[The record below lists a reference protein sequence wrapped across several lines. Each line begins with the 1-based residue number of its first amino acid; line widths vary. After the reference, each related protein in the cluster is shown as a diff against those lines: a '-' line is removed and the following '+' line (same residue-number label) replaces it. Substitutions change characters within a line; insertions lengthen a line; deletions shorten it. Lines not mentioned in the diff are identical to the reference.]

1 MSEETRENRET
12 DLLQASFMGDIRED
26 IAFLGLSLKDFIW
39 IIGTAIVVGG
49 LPFLLPIAIWFKIIW
64 FVAVALASF
73 LGRLAKWPYWRQRM
87 IRYGKSKKEGDAAS
101 FVELLGSEED
111 GWLYKSGN
119 TWQIV
124 YRVKAPP
131 WQTATYGK
139 KRLRLAGFESFL
151 RTTVS
156 EGFTADL
163 HAEQI
168 PDYRY
173 DIWDAKASRP
183 ASSEG
188 IARIRENRMAQWQ
201 QLVKKDKAMRSEYIL
216 RLTIDEYKLT
226 IRQRDDEPPEL
237 SKEEIRRFRILAD
250 IRERRD
256 RIIGHLEQSGHQF
269 TLLSG
274 YELTEIIA
282 RYLDARAWRSWMEQR
297 SDWSEEEELS
307 LLPAEIPGDQT
318 EEEEQEE
325 VRETKKPLQR
335 LFEWLK
341 GLFVRRKKAAAIEEK
356 TVTVEPVAEL
366 LLENSEEQQED
377 AISDQ
382 TEILPAPVIVIPAEL
397 RRSKKRQG
405 LAILNRLKAA
415 WSSRKRPKPLVE
427 TASDQE
433 NLIETVQEAAAAAE
447 SIEELP
453 LPPVVCLTSP
463 AASGQTFLA
472 ANMAVA
478 YAAEDSPVYL
488 VDLSPDR
495 GVLTVINPLPAEGCF
510 GGALWSSRNV
520 PGLAV
525 WTMDQERPPEETE
538 ILTALNEFKKK
549 GTVIV
554 DLPWSYPNRE
564 QLLEQ
569 GVAVAVVDSDY
580 HHWLQWE
587 PHAKDWPGEVWLNQ
601 DDPKVSLAKLIQ
613 EHMEAPITRTL
624 PVFPEAR
631 QRLYQGRPIALEQDI
646 KTIFKGGKKPYAN
659 RNEKAG

>member
-1 MSEETRENRET
+1 MAEETRESREA

-39 IIGTAIVVGG
+39 ILGTAIVVGG

-64 FVAVALASF
+64 FVTVTLVSF
-73 LGRLAKWPYWRQRM
+73 LGRLAKWPYWRKRM

-101 FVELLGSEED
+101 FVELLGSQED
-111 GWLYKSGN
+111 GWLYKGGN

-151 RTTVS
+151 RTTIS

-173 DIWDAKASRP
+173 DIWDAKANRP
-183 ASSEG
+183 APSEG

-201 QLVKKDKAMRSEYIL
+201 QLVKQDRAMRSEYLL

-282 RYLDARAWRSWMEQR
+282 RYLDARTWRSWMEQR
-297 SDWSEEEELS
+297 GDWSEEEELS
-307 LLPAEIPGDQT
+307 HLPDEIPADQA
-318 EEEEQEE
+318 EQDEQEE
-325 VRETKKPLQR
+325 VRAKKKPLQR
-335 LFEWLK
+335 LLKWLK
-341 GLFVRRKKAAAIEEK
+341 GLFVRKKKKAVIPEEAIP
-356 TVTVEPVAEL
+356 VQQPVAEL
-366 LLENSEEQQED
+366 LLENPEKQHTEYAADEPSEL
-377 AISDQ
+377 
-382 TEILPAPVIVIPAEL
+382 LPAPAITIPAEL
-397 RRSKKRQG
+397 IRSKKRPG
-405 LAILNRLKAA
+405 LGMLNRFKAS
-415 WSSRKRPKPLVE
+415 WKSRKHSKQVDA
-427 TASDQE
+427 ASDQE
-433 NLIETVQEAAAAAE
+433 KPAEIVQEVAAAAE
-447 SIEELP
+447 LNEELP
-453 LPPVVCLTSP
+453 LPPVVFLTSP

-472 ANMAVA
+472 ANVSVA
-478 YAAEDSPVYL
+478 YASEASPVYL

-495 GVLTVINPLPAEGCF
+495 GVLTVINPLPAEGCY
-510 GGALWSSRNV
+510 GGSLWHSRNV
-520 PGLAV
+520 PGLSV
-525 WTMDQERPPEETE
+525 WTMDQNRPPEETE
-538 ILTALNEFKKK
+538 IMTAIEAFKKK

-554 DLPWSYPNRE
+554 DLPWRYPNRK
-564 QLLEQ
+564 QLLKQ

-601 DDPKVSLAKLIQ
+601 EDPKLSLAKLIQ
-613 EHMEAPITRTL
+613 EHMKAPITRAF

-631 QRLYQGRPIALEQDI
+631 QRLYQGRPLALEDDVR
-646 KTIFKGGKKPYAN
+646 TIFKGGKPDAY
-659 RNEKAG
+659 RNQKTG